1 MKKSSKKKTNKK
13 TIYSVVF
20 AIMLAVSGLL
30 LMYLVTVDENVKD
43 FNDLFYILPTGL
55 FLVGCIGFLVLN
67 KKKK

>member
-43 FNDLFYILPTGL
+43 FNDLFYILPTLL